1 MTKLSVPS
9 QQELTGRAIHGAAQL
24 ATLIAKY
31 DGLGL
36 EVGELAVA
44 TLLYAAQV
52 SSRLGGTKQQFMHA
66 AAAAFDDAHD
76 LFGKPF
82 DKPPREYPLPPF
94 VTPTPPPSVASILRE
109 AKWKVARGWVQGDQA
124 MKWRKKPGG
133 KELVNCQVKDPYA
146 SRWSAI
152 GAIDAAA
159 PTEQARL
166 AARDV
171 FFHAIEES
179 GWPVAPGSL
188 VPTVLV
194 DWNDYGF
201 VPPVPALIIPP
212 EPDPSWPERDV
223 AERLRVRAEATR
235 LYNEVTLP
243 QWPKPKPDG
252 RTKEQVLAMF
262 DAAIQWAKDIPEQIA
277 ETSEPVDEGDN
288 T

>member
-9 QQELTGRAIHGAAQL
+9 KPNEDPTGRAIHGAAQL
-24 ATLIAKY
+24 ATLIAQY

-36 EVGELAVA
+36 QVGELTVA

-52 SSRLGGTKQQFMHA
+52 STRLGGTKQQFMHA
-66 AAAAFDDAHD
+66 AAAAFDDAKD

-82 DKPPREYPLPPF
+82 DKPPFPPTKEYPR
-94 VTPTPPPSVASILRE
+94 PPSPNVASILRE

-124 MKWRKKPGG
+124 MKWRKRPGG
-133 KELVNCQVKDPYA
+133 KELVNCLVKDPYA

-166 AARDV
+166 AARDA
-171 FFHAIEES
+171 FFQAIAES
-179 GWPVAPGSL
+179 GWPIPAGSL
-188 VPTVLV
+188 LPTAIV
-194 DWNDYGF
+194 DWNDYGY
-201 VPPVPALIIPP
+201 VPPVPTLLLPP
-212 EPDPSWPERDV
+212 EPDPSWPAEQIDERN
-223 AERLRVRAEATR
+223 RVRAEATR
-235 LYNEVTLP
+235 LYHEVTLP

-262 DAAIQWAKDIPEQIA
+262 DAAIKVAEEVPVRIA
-277 ETSEPVDEGDN
+277 ETEPVDESEGA
-288 T
+288 